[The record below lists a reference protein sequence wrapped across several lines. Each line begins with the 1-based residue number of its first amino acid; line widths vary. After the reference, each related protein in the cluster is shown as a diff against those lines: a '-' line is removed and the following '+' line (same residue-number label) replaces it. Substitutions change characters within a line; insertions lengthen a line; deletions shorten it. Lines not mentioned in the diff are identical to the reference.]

1 MQLLTGIPTSELE
14 ARRARLLEYFAANE
28 PGRVRAQGL
37 NFWAV
42 VLVVAWVPYL
52 CGIVNA
58 STVMASYS
66 PPIIAQHRSGALLFM
81 GLGLLLAAASLIGF
95 LRQRHAW
102 GVGAAALVILVQLTL
117 TACAGLASR

>member
-1 MQLLTGIPTSELE
+1 MPPTDDL
-14 ARRARLLEYFAANE
+14 RDRTPPPLEYFAANE
-28 PGRVRAQGL
+28 PARVRARGL

-66 PPIIAQHRSGALLFM
+66 PPIIAQHRNGALLFM
-81 GLGLLLAAASLIGF
+81 GAGLMLAAASLIGF
-95 LRQRHAW
+95 VRQRHAW
-102 GVGAAALVILVQLTL
+102 GVAAAGLVILVQLSL

>member
-1 MQLLTGIPTSELE
+1 MNDEGQRNSPPPP
-14 ARRARLLEYFAANE
+14 LEYFSANE
-28 PGRVRAQGL
+28 PARVRARGL

-58 STVMASYS
+58 STVMSSYS

-81 GLGLLLAAASLIGF
+81 GLGLMLAAASLIGF

-102 GVGAAALVILVQLTL
+102 GVASAALVVLVQLML
-117 TACAGLASR
+117 TACAGLATHLR